1 MCLSFLFGIFLSF
14 LILSD
19 GFFPFLLGQKQSVP
33 VLVRIGGP
41 FADKGGVIP
50 FIQSEE
56 LPQSLAELFVKPV
69 YNILLDLYIVR
80 MAQTA
85 RVHRPGFYPC

>member
-1 MCLSFLFGIFLSF
+1 MCLSFLFGIILSF

-19 GFFPFLLGQKQSVP
+19 GFFLFLLGQKLSVP

-41 FADKGGVIP
+41 FADKGDIIP

-56 LPQSLAELFVKPV
+56 LPQPFTELLVMLV
-69 YNILLDLYIVR
+69 HNIHLILYVVR

-85 RVHRPGFYPC
+85 RTH